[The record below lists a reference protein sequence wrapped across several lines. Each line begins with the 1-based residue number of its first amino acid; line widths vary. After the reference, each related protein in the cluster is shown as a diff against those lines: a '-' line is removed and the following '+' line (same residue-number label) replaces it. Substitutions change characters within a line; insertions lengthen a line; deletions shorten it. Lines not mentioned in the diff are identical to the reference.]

1 MKLSPAELN
10 IIRTYFADKPVLRAY
25 VFGSYARGD
34 ADENSD
40 IDLLVSFTPEEKIT
54 LFQYVHIVNELE
66 KITGKKVDMVE
77 DGKLKTFAVNSA
89 NADKILIYE
98 RKA

>member
-1 MKLSPAELN
+1 MNQVILHNISNYLS
-10 IIRTYFADKPVLRAY
+10 KQPVEKAW
-25 VFGSYARGD
+25 VFGSYSRSEETSD
-34 ADENSD
+34 SD
-40 IDLLVSFTPEEKIT
+40 IDLLVRFIPNEKIT
-54 LFQYVHIVNELE
+54 LFKYVHIVNELE

-77 DGKLKTFAVNSA
+77 DGQLKNFAVDSA